1 MHNLETPK
9 LTQKAYACNH
19 RMIHFN
25 RPLVM
30 AIVNLTPDSF
40 YDGGKF
46 VEIED
51 VLRDVAAKIAA
62 GADIIDLGAASSRPG
77 AEMLTA
83 EAEWQRLALP
93 LKEIRSTYPDV
104 LISVDTVH
112 AIVAEKA
119 AAAGVDII
127 NDISGGVLDKAMLP
141 TIAQLNLPYILM
153 HMNGTPATMGGLPA
167 MTNAGT
173 VVRQFF
179 TTQTMALAEKGFSK
193 IILDPGFGFG
203 KSLENNYQLLGSL
216 STFQEL
222 GFPLL
227 VGVSRKSMISKIT
240 QGSPVTA
247 LNGTTVINT
256 VSLLNGANILRVH
269 DVTEAIEAIKL
280 VSFYLQCNRSNIS
293 EK

>member
-1 MHNLETPK
+1 
-9 LTQKAYACNH
+9 
-19 RMIHFN
+19 
-25 RPLVM
+25 M

-179 TTQTMALAEKGFSK
+179 STQTMALAEKGFSK